1 MQTMKRNILFA
12 IAALTAAVSL
22 AEPYTRLFKIVN
34 ATGECRIWK
43 PGAVAAEPVLRNKAY
58 PFGSTVVCGK
68 DGFAT
73 LLFSENDAVR
83 LLENTVAKIAL
94 GDAPS
99 EARIVHLERGSA
111 LTRIGVNTAEDFVM
125 VDTPAGL
132 VRGISGNCRIS
143 VAATPATKSSP
154 GSVEVE
160 LRAEPA
166 SKMKVIGDQ
175 FIIPALKNG
184 YGARIAS
191 RTDGSYTCITDTL
204 GDYIV
209 YVNTSLEA
217 DPPEPYEENPALNR
231 IKFSTKAGLRLWR
244 EKATVGGATVVA
256 VLATSPTGKGRESF
270 AFAVGKSS
278 IAARSD
284 IPADTTNEVAK
295 ADASAATPAELGDDI
310 GSFDNGG
317 SGNDDGFGTFGDGD
331 SDSEGDQSA
340 DSAAA
345 PASSGDSLFDFL

>member
-1 MQTMKRNILFA
+1 MKRNVLFA
-12 IAALTAAVSL
+12 IAALAAAISS
-22 AEPYTRLFKIVN
+22 AEPYTRLFKVAN
-34 ATGECRIWK
+34 PSGECRIWK
-43 PGAVAAEPVLRNKAY
+43 AGATAAEPAQRNKAY

-68 DGFAT
+68 DGSAT
-73 LLFSENDAVR
+73 LLFSETDAVR
-83 LLENTVAKIAL
+83 LLENTAAKVTLA
-94 GDAPS
+94 DTPAES
-99 EARIVHLERGSA
+99 RIVNLERGTA
-111 LTRIGVNTAEDFVM
+111 LTRIGVNTAEDFVI
-125 VDTPAGL
+125 VDTPAG
-132 VRGISGNCRIS
+132 RIRAISGNCRIS
-143 VAATPATKSSP
+143 VAATPAAKSSP
-154 GSVEVE
+154 GSVDVE

-166 SKMKVIGDQ
+166 SKMKVVGGQ
-175 FIIPALKNG
+175 FIIPVLKNG
-184 YGARIAS
+184 NGALIES
-191 RTDGSYTCITDTL
+191 RTDDSYTCVTDLL

-209 YVNTSLEA
+209 YVNTGFEA

-244 EKATVGGATVVA
+244 EKAAVGGATVVA

-295 ADASAATPAELGDDI
+295 ADASAAISETQGDDF
-310 GSFDNGG
+310 GTFGG
-317 SGNDDGFGTFGDGD
+317 GNDDGFGSFGDGD
-331 SDSEGDQSA
+331 NADGGDQSA